1 MEIMNQ
7 LENLKKIAKTKLAKN
22 DPAHDFE
29 HVMRVYRNAEKICK
43 TENGNKKLVLSAVLL
58 HDIIKTKTRK
68 DSSTKSAKL
77 SEKILKLIMNKF
89 AKFFSNYLKT
99 KSSNA

>member
-29 HVMRVYRNAEKICK
+29 PCNESIPKC
-43 TENGNKKLVLSAVLL
+43 
-58 HDIIKTKTRK
+58 
-68 DSSTKSAKL
+68 
-77 SEKILKLIMNKF
+77 
-89 AKFFSNYLKT
+89 
-99 KSSNA
+99 

>member
-43 TENGNKKLVLSAVLL
+43 TESGNKKLILSAVLL
-58 HDIIKTKTRK
+58 HDIIKTNLS
-68 DSSTKSAKL
+68 DLISSKVIVL
-77 SEKILKLIMNKF
+77 S
-89 AKFFSNYLKT
+89 
-99 KSSNA
+99 

>member
-58 HDIIKTKTRK
+58 HDIIKRCMITDGNIILISIMK
-68 DSSTKSAKL
+68 
-77 SEKILKLIMNKF
+77 EKGLF
-89 AKFFSNYLKT
+89 
-99 KSSNA
+99 